1 LQIILG
7 SRHFIQLSYRGNNHS
22 GWQRQLNANSIQ
34 QSIEEAIEKVTR
46 MKGIR
51 IVGCGRTDTGVHA
64 KRYFAH
70 VDIDIPEGMDLRY
83 RLNQVLAKEI
93 AIQNII
99 SVNEKAH
106 ARFDAEKRAY
116 EYKIHFNK
124 DPFLEA
130 DSAYMAKLPDMIK
143 MNEGAKY
150 LIGSQDFTSFAKVDN
165 DANHHFCDL
174 FEASWQGNECQMFF
188 NIKAN
193 RFLRN
198 MVRAVVG
205 TLLEVGY
212 GKRKP
217 EDIKTLID
225 AKDRNLAGSS
235 APANGLALVDI
246 EYPYKLL

>member
-7 SRHFIQLSYRGNNHS
+7 SRYFIQLSYRGNNHS

-70 VDIDIPEGMDLRY
+70 VDIDI
-83 RLNQVLAKEI
+83 
-93 AIQNII
+93 
-99 SVNEKAH
+99 EKAH